1 VHNIEVARV
10 FNELAD
16 LLELKGEDFFKLR
29 AYRKVARVVAGL
41 PEPVE
46 KIWQR
51 GQLGKVPGIG
61 KNIAAKISELM
72 TTGKFQKH
80 EDLLHEIPSG
90 LLEIMALP
98 GIGPKRARVL
108 WEGLGVSS
116 IAELEAAAREGRVR
130 ELPGIGGKS
139 ENDMLKHIEMRKN
152 QAGWLLLDTARQL
165 TTELL
170 DFLRVLPG
178 VRRVE
183 IGGSMRRWRET
194 VRDIDLVVEVE
205 DQAELFA
212 VLARHSRVKGL
223 LSREDNRARFAT
235 SWGVPLDVEV
245 APGDR
250 FWSVLH
256 RSTGSKE
263 HYQKLQELALK
274 QGLKLDSRGIR
285 HQGGAIMPAAG
296 EENIYD
302 QLGLPYIVPELRE
315 NRGEIEAAL
324 AGILPLLVELPDI
337 KGDFHVHTGW
347 SDGLNS
353 IEQVVAAAREKGYS
367 YIAVT
372 DHSRSL
378 KVARGLSLGKL
389 AEQHEAIRRLSKE
402 QGFHIFTGVE
412 ADILPNGELDYPDHI
427 LSSVDVVIASVHSAF
442 RQDRETMT
450 ERILAAVK
458 NKNVDII
465 GHLTGRLLGQREAYA
480 LDLDRIMEAAAANG
494 TILEINSCSDRL
506 DLNEENARLA
516 KKRGVKMIINT
527 DAHDIWRMDEMKY
540 GVAVARRAWLSA
552 EDLVNTMPLPELLNF
567 WQNKKGKHGR

>member
-10 FNELAD
+10 FDELAD
-16 LLELKGEDFFKLR
+16 LLELKGEDFFKIR
-29 AYRKVARVVAGL
+29 AYRKAARVVAGL

-80 EDLLHEIPSG
+80 EDLLREIPSG
-90 LLEIMALP
+90 LLEIMSLP

-108 WEGLGVSS
+108 WEGLGISS

-139 ENDMLKHIEMRKN
+139 ESDMLRNIEMRKN

-170 DFLRVLPG
+170 DLLKILPG
-178 VRRVE
+178 VGRIE
-183 IGGSMRRWRET
+183 IGGSMRRWREA
-194 VRDIDLVVEVE
+194 VRDIDLVVEAE
-205 DQAELFA
+205 DQAELFT
-212 VLARHSRVKGL
+212 VLARHPQVKGL

-245 APGDR
+245 VSGDR

-256 RSTGSKE
+256 CSTGSKE

-274 QGLKLDSRGIR
+274 RGLKLDSRGIR
-285 HQGGAIMPAAG
+285 HQGEGIKPAAG
-296 EENIYD
+296 EEDIYA

-324 AGILPLLVELPDI
+324 AGILPFLVELPDI
-337 KGDFHVHTGW
+337 KGDFHVHTDW

-353 IEQVVAAAREKGYS
+353 IEQVAAAARGKGYS

-378 KVARGLSLGKL
+378 KVARGLSLERL
-389 AEQHEAIRRLSKE
+389 AEQHEVIRRLNEE
-402 QGFHIFTGVE
+402 QGFYIFTGVE
-412 ADILPNGELDYPDHI
+412 ADILPNGELDYPDDI
-427 LSSVDVVIASVHSAF
+427 LSRVDVVIASVHSAF
-442 RQDRETMT
+442 RQDREIMT

-458 NKNVDII
+458 NKKVDII

-480 LDLDRIMEAAAANG
+480 LDIDRIMEAAAANG
-494 TILEINSCSDRL
+494 TILEINSCPDRL

-516 KKRGVKMIINT
+516 KERGVKLIINT

-540 GVAVARRAWLSA
+540 GVAVARRAWLSP
-552 EDLVNTMPLPELLNF
+552 EDIVNTMPLPELLDF
-567 WQNKKGKHGR
+567 WQNKKGKE